1 MAERAAVSKAKNRFL
16 KLLPKASAVAVT
28 FQNLPFSPNKDKRS
42 SDKSKSKGFSGAS
55 GGATLISIVP
65 VDALHSKSRNSSLRE
80 PTSPKVSCMGQVK
93 HKKKLYSLINTNYTY
108 QDSVLPP
115 LDHLNRMVQNHNN
128 SKQAQQKPPALKS
141 AKSFGDVKKKKKP
154 LAIKNMFSRVPSGRR
169 KSDATIHVPD
179 DHRASTGSLSQMKR
193 FSSGRNSLSNFD
205 WTTVAQVVDNFG
217 NGSGES
223 KEEVEVSISNWTTVA
238 QVVDNFGNGSGESK
252 EEVEVSI
259 SAATPMIIQECKA
272 VSLEPRKEVNLW
284 KRRTM
289 AQPSPLQL
297 KT

>member
-1 MAERAAVSKAKNRFL
+1 MSEKAAVSKAKNRFL
-16 KLLPKASAVAVT
+16 KLLPNAAALAVT
-28 FQNLPFSPNKDKRS
+28 LQNIPFSPNKEKRS
-42 SDKSKSKGFSGAS
+42 SDKSKSKSKGFSGAS
-55 GGATLISIVP
+55 GGATMISIVP
-65 VDALHSKSRNSSLRE
+65 VDGLHSKSRNSSLRE

-141 AKSFGDVKKKKKP
+141 VKSFGDVIKKKKKP

-179 DHRASTGSLSQMKR
+179 EHRASSGSLSQMKR

-205 WTTVAQVVDNFG
+205 WTTVVDNFG
-217 NGSGES
+217 KGSNEC
-223 KEEVEVSISNWTTVA
+223 KEEVEVSIC
-238 QVVDNFGNGSGESK
+238 
-252 EEVEVSI
+252 
-259 SAATPMIIQECKA
+259 AAAPRIIQECKP